1 MALCGLLLTAAVI
14 AVLIE
19 MRTAERQK
27 RKTCLLHVVFPC
39 LLVLLLY
46 IRVSEPLFVLRGM
59 TLVFCL
65 YTASL
70 QDLYNREVDDCLWV
84 MVLLSALIRFEPA
97 EILIMLTGMF
107 LAALPL
113 FASSI
118 LKNGS
123 IGGADIK
130 LTAAVGFFFGPRL
143 GLIAL
148 FVGLTASVVGICI
161 TRKIKKEP
169 VNTSFPLVPFLAAGS
184 YLACLL

>member
-27 RKTCLLHVVFPC
+27 RKTYLLHVVFPC

-46 IRVSEPLFVLRGM
+46 IRASDPLFVLRGM
-59 TLVFCL
+59 ALIFCL

-84 MVLLSALIRFEPA
+84 MVLLSALIRFKPA
-97 EILIMLTGMF
+97 EIPIMLAGMF
-107 LAALPL
+107 MSTLPL
-113 FASSI
+113 FAASV

-130 LTAAVGFFFGPRL
+130 LMAAVGFFFGPRL
-143 GLIAL
+143 GLTSLII
-148 FVGLTASVVGICI
+148 GLTASVVGVCI

-184 YLACLL
+184 FAACLL

>member
-59 TLVFCL
+59 ALIFCL

-97 EILIMLTGMF
+97 EILIMLAGMF
-107 LAALPL
+107 IAAFPL
-113 FASSI
+113 FAASI

-123 IGGADIK
+123 IGGADVK
-130 LTAAVGFFFGPRL
+130 LMAAVGFFFT
-143 GLIAL
+143 
-148 FVGLTASVVGICI
+148 LTSTELYAVTVTPSLMMSC
-161 TRKIKKEP
+161 
-169 VNTSFPLVPFLAAGS
+169 TSFSTSSVAGTPVLS
-184 YLACLL
+184 